1 MSSLDRPAL
10 FVDSC
15 AAMRTI
21 VIASRK
27 GGAGKTT
34 ICTLLAV
41 EAERA
46 GAGAVAMVDLDPMRG
61 LTQWWEARKADAPAL
76 VASDGGAVAAFAA
89 AKVSGAALVL
99 VDTPPATAP
108 GMADVVALADLLLIP
123 VQPSPHDLRAVG
135 ATVEI
140 ARQAHRPVVFVINR
154 TKPRVKL
161 TGQAAIALSQH
172 GTVAPAMIADRSV
185 YAAAAIDGRTAPEI
199 EPDGAAA
206 AEIADLWRYVA
217 DRLKEPTR

>member
-1 MSSLDRPAL
+1 
-10 FVDSC
+10 
-15 AAMRTI
+15 MRTI

-61 LTQWWEARKADAPAL
+61 LTQWWEARKADAPTL

-108 GMADVVALADLLLIP
+108 GTRALSSADRASGYEP
-123 VQPSPHDLRAVG
+123 GGRGFESPRAHHSKTRRPESDTLPGLRAS
-135 ATVEI
+135 
-140 ARQAHRPVVFVINR
+140 RPE
-154 TKPRVKL
+154 
-161 TGQAAIALSQH
+161 S
-172 GTVAPAMIADRSV
+172 
-185 YAAAAIDGRTAPEI
+185 
-199 EPDGAAA
+199 EP
-206 AEIADLWRYVA
+206 
-217 DRLKEPTR
+217 